1 MSSIIPGLIA
11 GHFKDCPVH
20 KISEKDTNKFVLLCD
35 RTQTTFTS
43 FIEIFEVGGRTPSN
57 EHAAAYEYFY
67 ILKGEGIAKVGDFE
81 TPISQGSFV
90 IIPPQNHHDII
101 NTGTERLYALT
112 TMVPDERFSDLIK
125 KGPKAELDEEDFEVL
140 LKEMKQVKG

>member
-1 MSSIIPGLIA
+1 MSIEIPGLIA
-11 GHFKDCPVH
+11 GHFQDCPVY

-43 FIEIFEVGGRTPSN
+43 FIEIFDVGGRTPSN

-67 ILKGEGIAKVGDFE
+67 ILKGEGIAKVGDYE
-81 TPISQGSFV
+81 TPIRQGSFV

-101 NTGTERLYALT
+101 NTGTEKLYALT
-112 TMVPDERFSDLIK
+112 TMVPDENFSDLIK
-125 KGPKAELDEEDFEVL
+125 RGPKSQLDQEDLDVL
-140 LKEMKQVKG
+140 LNFTPRQG